1 MALEIVI
8 AVAVGVLA
16 TWAILVVILIVATP
30 RDVEL
35 RAVARLVPDV
45 LRLLRA
51 LATDRTLPRSVRLR
65 ICLLIVYLALPI
77 DLIPDFVPVIGY
89 ADDVIITILVL
100 RSAVRR
106 VGNEALDRLWTGT
119 PSGLD
124 ALRTVAGLEPRPR
137 DTGE

>member
-8 AVAVGVLA
+8 AVAVGVVA
-16 TWAILVVILIVATP
+16 TWAVLVVLLIVATP
-30 RDVEL
+30 RDVDL

-65 ICLLIVYLALPI
+65 IWLLIAYLALPI
-77 DLIPDFVPVIGY
+77 DLIPDFVPVVGY
-89 ADDVIITILVL
+89 ADDVVITILVL

-106 VGNEALDRLWTGT
+106 VGNEALDRLWAGA

-124 ALRTVAGLEPRPR
+124 ALRTLAGLEPPGRR
-137 DTGE
+137 TGE

>member
-1 MALEIVI
+1 ALEIVI
-8 AVAVGVLA
+8 AVAVGVVA

-30 RDVEL
+30 RDVDL

-65 ICLLIVYLALPI
+65 IWLLIAYLALPI
-77 DLIPDFVPVIGY
+77 DLIPDFVPVVGY

-106 VGNEALDRLWTGT
+106 VGNEALD
-119 PSGLD
+119 
-124 ALRTVAGLEPRPR
+124 
-137 DTGE
+137 